1 MGRLHNRHAAN
12 VAARLTRSLGKP
24 ELPWP
29 GMTVCTSVTVPS
41 GTGEVEA
48 LLDGYSREVLCH
60 C

>member
-1 MGRLHNRHAAN
+1 MGRLHNGHAAN

-41 GTGEVEA
+41 GIGEDEV
-48 LLDGYSREVLCH
+48 LLGGYYREV
-60 C
+60 